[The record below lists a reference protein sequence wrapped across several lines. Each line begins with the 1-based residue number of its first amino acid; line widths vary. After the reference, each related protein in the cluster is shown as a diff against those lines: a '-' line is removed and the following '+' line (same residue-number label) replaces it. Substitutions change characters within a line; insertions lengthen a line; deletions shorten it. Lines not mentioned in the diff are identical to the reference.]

1 MSLNNLSSSIIT
13 PGQVLILPS
22 KEGNANDTNYQT
34 YTVQKG
40 DTLYSIARKF
50 NVNVNRIK
58 EVNNLIS
65 NTLYIGQKLQI
76 PNT

>member
-22 KEGNANDTNYQT
+22 KEGNTNDTNYQT